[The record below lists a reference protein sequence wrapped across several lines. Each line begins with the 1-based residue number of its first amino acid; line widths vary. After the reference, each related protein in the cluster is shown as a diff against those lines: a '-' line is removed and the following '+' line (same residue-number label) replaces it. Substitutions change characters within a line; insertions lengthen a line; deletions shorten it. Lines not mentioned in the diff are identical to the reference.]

1 MHQEKLDVIKT
12 TKLALDEKDISHAQA
27 IADVKKQSA
36 AMIDT
41 KKREIRVLKS
51 DVKDYQD
58 LAFEVAE
65 EYDVAAKG
73 VTKVVKESEKKIAAI
88 KSTAAKRLDN
98 LKQTQE
104 RESGLRER
112 LDSVKETYENQL
124 AAAQAEITK
133 LKDELGEKAIV
144 ICGLEKEV
152 ETARKEI
159 KVSPSLLKYKRWHSI
174 DSL

>member
-36 AMIDT
+36 AIIDT

-65 EYDVAAKG
+65 EYETAAKG
-73 VTKVVKESEKKIAAI
+73 VTKVVKDSEKKIAAI
-88 KSTAAKRLDN
+88 KSTADKRLDTV
-98 LKQTQE
+98 KATEE
-104 RESGLRER
+104 RESQLREQ
-112 LDSVKETYENQL
+112 LDSLKETYEGL
-124 AAAQAEITK
+124 AVAQAEITM
-133 LKDELGEKAIV
+133 LKKEVGDNADV
-144 ICGLEKEV
+144 ISGLEQEIQK
-152 ETARKEI
+152 ARKEI
-159 KVSPSLLKYKRWHSI
+159 EVSHLQCLNRYDLQSNN
-174 DSL
+174 

>member
-36 AMIDT
+36 AIIDT

-65 EYDVAAKG
+65 EYETAAKG
-73 VTKVVKESEKKIAAI
+73 VTKVVKDSEKKIAAI
-88 KSTAAKRLDN
+88 KSTADKRLDTV
-98 LKQTQE
+98 KATKE
-104 RESGLRER
+104 RESQLREQ
-112 LDSVKETYENQL
+112 LDSLKETYEDRL
-124 AAAQAEITK
+124 AVAQAEITM
-133 LKDELGEKAIV
+133 LKKEVGDNADV
-144 ICGLEKEV
+144 ISGLEQEIQK
-152 ETARKEI
+152 ARKEI
-159 KVSPSLLKYKRWHSI
+159 EVSRLQCLNHYDLQSNN
-174 DSL
+174 